1 MSEDFK
7 SHGIKNYVPDTTV
20 LQKVHNLY
28 KDYVSSNENALV
40 FANLIEDL
48 KKQGLQDL
56 KKQEEIIRV
65 RELQKESIEKNFVEK
80 RNNTTKGRNIGS
92 KLRFFFLFLMIEA
105 QDMISKKSLKKCS
118 LITREF
124 KKSRKSV

>member
-92 KLRFFFLFLMIEA
+92 KLRFF
-105 QDMISKKSLKKCS
+105 QLKLK
-118 LITREF
+118 I
-124 KKSRKSV
+124 